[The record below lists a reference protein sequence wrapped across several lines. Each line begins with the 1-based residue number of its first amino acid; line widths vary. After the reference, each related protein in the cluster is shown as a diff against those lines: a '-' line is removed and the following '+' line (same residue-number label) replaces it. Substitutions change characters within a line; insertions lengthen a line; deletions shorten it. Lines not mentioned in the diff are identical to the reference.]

1 MLEQFPDSL
10 LIPETAIVY
19 DAQKRPF
26 VDVVDAGSKTGRRRV
41 AVKVG
46 VGNGTRM
53 QVLSGLKAGDKVVLP
68 G

>member
-1 MLEQFPDSL
+1 VP
-10 LIPETAIVY
+10 
-19 DAQKRPF
+19 
-26 VDVVDAGSKTGRRRV
+26 
-41 AVKVG
+41 VKVG